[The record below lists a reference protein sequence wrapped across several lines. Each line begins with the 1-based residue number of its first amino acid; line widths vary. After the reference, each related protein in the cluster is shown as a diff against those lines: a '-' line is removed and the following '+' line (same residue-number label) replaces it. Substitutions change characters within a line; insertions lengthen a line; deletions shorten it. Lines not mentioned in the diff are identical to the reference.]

1 MKVNAI
7 FAGLLAVMSV
17 AANAATVSTSPIS
30 AATTAPNGS
39 SLYLEVFDAS
49 TSGANAGLTYFANLG
64 VLASA
69 FNSST
74 AQSWNLSA
82 DANNWG
88 SFFVAGDTY
97 LFNVV
102 GGIST
107 GGGNTFTAYGDY
119 VTGGTDAPNFFAG
132 QATVS
137 ATPINAPLSQI
148 TGNASNLNALA
159 TGSGVIAAGTAS
171 SWDVNAWDTLHGAA
185 IFGNTNSS
193 AGTDVANQFY
203 HLGLLSGPNRYNTVL
218 LGTFTLNTATGNG
231 GLGGQSLDFAPV
243 SAVPVPAA
251 VWLFASSL
259 VGLLTFGR
267 RGNKA

>member
-17 AANAATVSTSPIS
+17 AANAATVSTSPIT

-119 VTGGTDAPNFFAG
+119 VTGGTDAPNFFAN
-132 QATVS
+132 QTVGVN
-137 ATPINAPLSQI
+137 PINAPLNQI
-148 TGNASNLNALA
+148 TSNAGGLNAVA
-159 TGSGVIAAGTAS
+159 TGSGIVAAGS
-171 SWDVNAWDTLHGAA
+171 PNSWDVNAWDTLHGAA
-185 IFGNTNSS
+185 IFGNTNSA

-203 HLGLLSGPNRYNTVL
+203 HLGLLGSPTRFNTAL